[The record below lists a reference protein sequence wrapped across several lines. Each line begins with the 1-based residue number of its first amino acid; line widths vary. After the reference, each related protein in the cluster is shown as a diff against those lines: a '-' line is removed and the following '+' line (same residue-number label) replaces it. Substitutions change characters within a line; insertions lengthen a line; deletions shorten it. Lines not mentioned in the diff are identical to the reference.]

1 MNSCQLNE
9 FVIDARLYYSLEL
22 IACTPRLKG
31 PGVAVELPRMDL
43 EIALPSVFLY
53 LISISLGIPTANVI
67 ISYKLMKGLAC
78 ESQARQVVQ

>member
-43 EIALPSVFLY
+43 EIALPSIFLY
-53 LISISLGIPTANVI
+53 LISINLGIPTTNVMTLT
-67 ISYKLMKGLAC
+67 S
-78 ESQARQVVQ
+78 